1 VVSQAAAL
9 LLLLLELLLLEL
21 LELLLLELLELL
33 LELLLLELLVS
44 PELPPPQATRL
55 CAMNN
60 AATTGAAHVAQR
72 VNENRSG
79 FESE

>member
-1 VVSQAAAL
+1 MVSQAAA

-21 LELLLLELLELL
+21 LELLLLELLEL